1 VSEMRRDDSSHNMLD
16 EITPLIITH
25 DEAPN
30 IGRTLDKLAW
40 ARRIV
45 VIDSGST
52 DNTARIAR
60 SYPQVEV
67 IAHPFIDFASQC
79 NFGLTQM
86 ASPWVLSLDADYELT
101 DDLVRELQALAPPLG
116 IAGFRVRFIYRIFG
130 RALRGTLYPPRTVL
144 YRREAA
150 RYRNEGHGHRVV
162 VNGAVLD
169 LRGAIYHD
177 DRKPLARW
185 FASQQR
191 YARIEAEH
199 LLALGRRARGTDWLR
214 LMGWPAPIGVFFYTL
229 LVKGCLLDGWV
240 GWYYVLQR
248 VIAEALIALEI
259 ADRRLRRRSQTA
271 DAADS
276 GAEPIAAPMPV
287 RASIRALGPQV

>member
-1 VSEMRRDDSSHNMLD
+1 MRHGDTFQSMLD
-16 EITPLIITH
+16 QITPLVITH

-30 IGRTLDKLAW
+30 IARTLDKLVW

-52 DNTARIAR
+52 DDTVRIAQ

-67 IAHPFIDFASQC
+67 VPHPFTDFASQC
-79 NFGLTQM
+79 NFGLTQVT
-86 ASPWVLSLDADYELT
+86 SPWVLSLDADYELSN
-101 DDLVRELQALAPPLG
+101 DLVSELQSLASPES
-116 IAGFRVRFIYRIFG
+116 IAGYRARFVYRIFG
-130 RALRGTLYPPRTVL
+130 RPLRGTLYPPRTVL
-144 YRREAA
+144 YRREGA
-150 RYRNEGHGHRVV
+150 RYHNEGHGHRVAV
-162 VNGAVLD
+162 DGAILD

-199 LLALGRRARGTDWLR
+199 LLTLGGSARGTDRLR
-214 LMGWPAPIGVFFYTL
+214 LMGWGAPIGVFFYAL
-229 LVKGCLLDGWV
+229 LAKGCLLDGWA

-259 ADRRLRRRSQTA
+259 ADRRLRGARTEHVTGARIESIATPRRART
-271 DAADS
+271 
-276 GAEPIAAPMPV
+276 V
-287 RASIRALGPQV
+287 IRALGPRA